1 MSYYRR
7 ARWRALPCAG
17 RAGPRRFSAERIKMS
32 TDSVLVAILVV
43 LTLTLIL
50 AGLLSV
56 FLINIM
62 RAIRAEQQAL
72 RRVLANMDWTTLLS
86 SMQGY
91 GKESVRILDILDKRL
106 QKLEALEKIA
116 LLQTTSQPKPPKR

>member
-1 MSYYRR
+1 
-7 ARWRALPCAG
+7 
-17 RAGPRRFSAERIKMS
+17 MS